1 MKVRI
6 QMLRCK
12 KKRNDKKQL
21 TITAPTI
28 MHFYT
33 DLHRKTNKSDRL
45 KAGYTLSRYEK
56 AYTQAFIAAAKAA
69 DPTWTA
75 GKPIKAGALD
85 GITRESVE
93 SQLAK
98 SGNKL
103 VKKICIREGV
113 LRFKCA
119 NEVRPFQYV
128 RNNRSVKTVY

>member
-45 KAGYTLSRYEK
+45 KAGNTLSRYEK

-103 VKKICIREGV
+103 VK
-113 LRFKCA
+113 
-119 NEVRPFQYV
+119 
-128 RNNRSVKTVY
+128 RSSVSGSSLYLQV

>member
-85 GITRESVE
+85 GIKIGRASCRERVCRI
-93 SQLAK
+93 
-98 SGNKL
+98 
-103 VKKICIREGV
+103 V
-113 LRFKCA
+113 
-119 NEVRPFQYV
+119 
-128 RNNRSVKTVY
+128 

>member
-56 AYTQAFIAAAKAA
+56 AYTQAFIAAATAA

-103 VKKICIREGV
+103 VK
-113 LRFKCA
+113 
-119 NEVRPFQYV
+119 
-128 RNNRSVKTVY
+128 RSSVDRKSVV